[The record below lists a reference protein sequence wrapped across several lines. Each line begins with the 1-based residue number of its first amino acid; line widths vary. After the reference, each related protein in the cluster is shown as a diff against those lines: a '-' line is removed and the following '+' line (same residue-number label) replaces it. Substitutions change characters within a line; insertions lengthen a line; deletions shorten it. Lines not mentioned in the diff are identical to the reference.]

1 MKYLD
6 ISSLF
11 MKTVCQGL
19 EQRLALD
26 NQTTSRLVSSASIT
40 GLKLFEADL
49 FFLKEF
55 LLYFQIIYGFFK
67 SFFRKRMSTSLKIRL
82 SALSLF

>member
-40 GLKLFEADL
+40 GLKLFEVDL
-49 FFLKEF
+49 FC
-55 LLYFQIIYGFFK
+55 
-67 SFFRKRMSTSLKIRL
+67 STFRLFTVSLKRMSTSLKIRL